1 MTQRQFKGIWI
12 PAEIWLDRNL
22 SAVDKILLSDID
34 SFTGNQKTFYKS
46 NETIAE
52 ELYISVRSASRSIKK
67 LKDLGYIRIEG
78 NKRSRLIYSTF
89 DLYDKGQNEQD
100 ESNIV
105 YDIGQNDLS
114 ERSKS
119 LPTNT
124 DTNSITKSSTKKGRP
139 SSLHE
144 VKDYFIEIDSSVE
157 EAEKFVD
164 WYDSVGW
171 KVKGGNLVKDW
182 KACARRWTR
191 TNKKANEKR
200 NKTDFDF
207 DYYTKYNKTL

>member
-89 DLYDKGQNEQD
+89 DLYHKGQNEQD
-100 ESNIV
+100 DRNIV
-105 YDIGQNDLS
+105 YDIGQNGLS

-124 DTNSITKSSTKKGRP
+124 DTNSITKSSIKKGRP

-144 VKDYFIEIDSSVE
+144 VKDYFKEIDSSVE

-207 DYYTKYNKTL
+207 DYYAKYNKTL